1 MNCPQCG
8 TWTDVKE
15 TRNRTEYMYRRR
27 ECANGHFFTTEERV
41 RPERVLKLTKEKVN
55 REK

>member
-1 MNCPQCG
+1 MNCPECG
-8 TWTDVKE
+8 AWSDVKE

-27 ECANGHFFTTEERV
+27 SCANGHCFTTEERV
-41 RPERVLKLTKEKVN
+41 RPERVPKLAKEKVN